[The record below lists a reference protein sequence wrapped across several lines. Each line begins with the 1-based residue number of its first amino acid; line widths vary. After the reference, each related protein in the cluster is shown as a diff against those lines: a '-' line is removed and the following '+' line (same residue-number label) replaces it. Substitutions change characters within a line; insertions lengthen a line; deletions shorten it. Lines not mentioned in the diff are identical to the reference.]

1 MYLSLVCLILCISER
16 TLFHFIAGENG
27 LIDRTGCTLKMEPL
41 ASVRQLERFLLKM
54 VAKQWYDH
62 DRTSFNF
69 IKKAGDSAPISFNY
83 QHDFD
88 DNGIVYWIGTN
99 GKAAYDWVNPG
110 LHGLVVVTS
119 SEGRN
124 LPYGKLEDIL
134 SREAAALN
142 CHTNDDRRAWF
153 AIDLGESI
161 ITNKAFLNIK
171 LDFSW

>member
-1 MYLSLVCLILCISER
+1 MFSLLKFSSIS
-16 TLFHFIAGENG
+16 GENG
-27 LIDRTGCTLKMEPL
+27 LIDRSGCALKMEPL

-62 DRTSFNF
+62 ERTSFNF
-69 IKKAGDSAPISFNY
+69 IKKAADSTPVQFTY

-88 DNGIVYWIGTN
+88 ENGLIYWIGTN
-99 GKAAYDWVNPG
+99 GKSAYDWVNPG
-110 LHGLVVVTS
+110 SHGLVVVTS

-153 AIDLGESI
+153 AIDLGLWVI
-161 ITNKAFLNIK
+161 PR
-171 LDFSW
+171 